1 MRPAAVAIV
10 LLTGGACLWSSD
22 FIVRR
27 LLMWLVT
34 VMALGS

>member
-1 MRPAAVAIV
+1 MRPAALALM
-10 LLTGGACLWSSD
+10 LLTVGACVLGSD